1 MEISMALPI
10 ILDCDPG
17 HDDAIALVLALAS
30 PELELKA
37 VTSSAGNQT
46 PDKTLRNVLRML
58 TLLKRGDIPVAGG
71 AIKPL
76 MRDLIIADNVHGES
90 GLDGPALPE
99 PDFAPQDCTA
109 VELMANVLREST
121 EPVTLVSTGPQT
133 NVALLLNGHP
143 ELHAKIA
150 RIVIMGG
157 AMGLGNWTPAAEFN
171 IFVDPEAAEIVFQ
184 SGIPVVMAGLDVT
197 HQAQIMAED
206 IERFRRIGN
215 PVATTVAEL
224 LDFFMEYH
232 KTEKWGFQG
241 APLHDP
247 CTIAWLLKPEI
258 FNTAK
263 RWVGVETQGKYTQG
277 MTVVDYYFLSG
288 NTPNTDIMLD
298 IDRQAFVDLLAEK
311 LTFYSR

>member
-1 MEISMALPI
+1 MALPI

-30 PELELKA
+30 PELEVKA

-58 TLLKRGDIPVAGG
+58 TLLKRSDIPVAGG
-71 AIKPL
+71 AVKPL
-76 MRDLIIADNVHGES
+76 MRDLIIADNVHGET

-99 PDFAPQDCTA
+99 PDFAPQNCTA
-109 VELMANVLREST
+109 VELMAKVLRESP
-121 EPVTLVSTGPQT
+121 EPVTLVATGPQT
-133 NVALLLNGHP
+133 NVALLLNSHP

-171 IFVDPEAAEIVFQ
+171 IYVDPEAAEIVFQ

-197 HQAQIMAED
+197 HRAQIMADD
-206 IERFRRIGN
+206 IERFRAINN
-215 PVATTVAEL
+215 PVARTVAEL

-258 FNTAK
+258 FTTAR

-277 MTVVDYYFLSG
+277 MTVVDYFMLSG
-288 NTPNTDIMLD
+288 NEPNTDIMLD
-298 IDRQAFVDLLAEK
+298 IDRQAFVDLLAER
-311 LTFYSR
+311 LAFYQE

>member
-1 MEISMALPI
+1 MALPI

-30 PELELKA
+30 PELEVKA

-46 PDKTLRNVLRML
+46 PEKTLRNVLRML
-58 TLLKRGDIPVAGG
+58 TLLKRSDIPVAGG
-71 AIKPL
+71 AVKPL
-76 MRDLIIADNVHGES
+76 MRDLIIADNVHGET

-99 PDFAPQDCTA
+99 PGFAPQNCTA
-109 VELMANVLREST
+109 VELMAKVLRESP
-121 EPVTLVSTGPQT
+121 EPVTLVATGPQT
-133 NVALLLNGHP
+133 NVALLLNSHP

-171 IFVDPEAAEIVFQ
+171 IYVDPEAAEIVFQ

-197 HQAQIMAED
+197 HRAQIMADD
-206 IERFRRIGN
+206 IERFRAINN
-215 PVATTVAEL
+215 PVARTVAEL

-258 FNTAK
+258 FTTAR

-277 MTVVDYYFLSG
+277 MTVVDYFMLSG
-288 NTPNTDIMLD
+288 NEPNTDIMLD
-298 IDRQAFVDLLAEK
+298 IDRQAFVDLLAER
-311 LTFYSR
+311 LAFYQ